1 MGALLLAMTLLQAK
15 APTQQQQQQQQ
26 QVLPHQFLNSSQVWR
41 DPSPTHPHPPQGT
54 PPF

>member
-15 APTQQQQQQQQ
+15 APTQQQQQQ